1 MKERELLEKVQ
12 EYVLDKKY
20 PIPRWRASE
29 EEKARFR
36 AFVAQALVE
45 LNAGVPD
52 EEIPHT
58 AEKLARMMAG
68 MGLLEEV
75 ASDDG
80 VEEVI
85 VRRGHVL
92 VERRGVVERLEE
104 FDADDEYFL
113 WQAHRAADLGGRA
126 MKADKPYVLVDLP
139 DGSRFTAIIPPLSVE
154 GTAINVRV
162 FRKEAM
168 TFADLTRT
176 GTFDG
181 VGKEAQGSVDEEK
194 FLEEM
199 EKGKVDPLP
208 PVAKFLATVARYNLA
223 TVLISG
229 EFSSGKTTL
238 LNAMTQYIPDIT
250 VLAVIETF
258 RELKIAHPY
267 PVRAVVPEKQEKDS
281 TLPTMAEVVNV
292 VYTRMRPDV
301 IVFGEVVGPEA
312 VPLLDAINLSKRV
325 LTTIHGDSAYDAL
338 LRLEMAALPSGLP
351 LPAIQER
358 IGRGID
364 LVVHMR
370 RRGSRRY
377 VEEIVAV
384 RGFDRRRGRYILES
398 LYRAGEVKPRPDV
411 LKEVWQRCSSQ

>member
-1 MKERELLEKVQ
+1 MKERELLERVQ
-12 EYVLDKKY
+12 EYVLEKKY

-45 LNAGVPD
+45 LNLGVPD

-68 MGLLEEV
+68 LGVLEEV
-75 ASDDG
+75 AAEDG

-85 VRRGHVL
+85 VREGHVL
-92 VERRGVVERLEE
+92 VEKWGVVEYVGR
-104 FDADDEYFL
+104 FDDGYFL

-126 MKADKPYVLVDLP
+126 MKADKPFVLTDLP
-139 DGSRFTAIIPPLSVE
+139 DGSRFTAMIPPLSVE

-168 TFADLTRT
+168 TFADLSRT

-181 VGKEAQGSVDEEK
+181 TEREDRGSVDEEK
-194 FLEEM
+194 FLAEM
-199 EKGKVDPLP
+199 DNGKVEPLP
-208 PVAKFLATVARYNLA
+208 SVARFLAAVARYNLA

-238 LNAMTQYIPDIT
+238 LNAMTRYIPDTT

-267 PVRAVVPEKQEKDS
+267 PARAVVPERQERDS
-281 TLPTMAEVVNV
+281 AFPTMAEVVNV

-312 VPLLDAINLSKRV
+312 VPLLDAINLGKRV
-325 LTTIHGDSAYDAL
+325 LTTIHGNSAYDAL

-364 LVVHMR
+364 LVVHMGR
-370 RRGSRRY
+370 KGKWRY

-384 RGFDRRRGRYILES
+384 RGFDRRRGSYVLES
-398 LYRAGEVKPRPDV
+398 LYRAGETLPRPEV
-411 LKEVWQRCSSQ
+411 LKEVWQRCRE